1 MKHWV
6 WIPVLLLLCGC
17 STPVWETVDDL
28 QPETAVSRQVQ
39 LFELQLQ
46 LPEQVQLLAADDAGS
61 LWATADSELEIEQ
74 RVFLTTD
81 PDSAI
86 RAISGFTK
94 EQLTVLQTTRQGLP
108 EYQFAWVSQTDR
120 GARLYRADLI
130 LDGFTCYAV
139 VCSSLEDSGE
149 QYAFQARQ
157 VFSSLHLQKQ
167 TLV

>member
-1 MKHWV
+1 MKQWV

-28 QPETAVSRQVQ
+28 QPEAAVSRQVQ

-46 LPEQVQLLAADDAGS
+46 LPEQVQLLAADDAGT

-86 RAISGFTK
+86 ES
-94 EQLTVLQTTRQGLP
+94 LTEARQYA
-108 EYQFAWVSQTDR
+108 EEFD
-120 GARLYRADLI
+120 RLYMNHPVCRPFTSPFFDRLSFDSADL
-130 LDGFTCYAV
+130 LVYGPLKDNLRTDDFRSMVTPQTFPA
-139 VCSSLEDSGE
+139 LRDREDFGVII
-149 QYAFQARQ
+149 A
-157 VFSSLHLQKQ
+157 
-167 TLV
+167 